1 MGAARPRTGRLQRQV
16 LRCFMA
22 SGPTVLTSDL
32 AYWCWA
38 RQLSLGQP
46 IRRSQRLHTARAARS
61 VGAVRVGREGL
72 QWVWQ
77 LRPE

>member
-46 IRRSQRLHTARAARS
+46 IRRSQRLHTARAARWL
-61 VGAVRVGREGL
+61 ARCGL
-72 QWVWQ
+72 GIKGCSGYGSSRQ
-77 LRPE
+77 E